1 VNATDTAT
9 HRLVLLL
16 LCDLLKALDAKS
28 SRGFDLALIADV
40 VDLGHRWAIPVACPE
55 LLDDRGAGAP
65 PSAQWVAKAQE
76 VVLRM
81 LCGVQQHL
89 KSPAG
94 SEFDPQLIE
103 SFVDGGHRWA
113 LPIAYPCTS
122 GEMEPPASV
131 VESVLGILKMW
142 DSVEEAIEKLPPDQQ
157 AFLKRQAKEQHAPLR
172 FDGFDPESEA
182 QSINVAHVYVRKL
195 GLYPRFRTRDLYV
208 LEPRVW
214 YYESMLLRYAETN
227 RSLGHE
233 LTLARLQR
241 VLLKPGSATP

>member
-1 VNATDTAT
+1 MNATDTAT

-28 SRGFDLALIADV
+28 SKGFDLNLIADV
-40 VDLGHRWAIPVACPE
+40 VDLGHRWAIPVAHPE
-55 LLDDRGAGAP
+55 LLGDSDAQP
-65 PSAQWVAKAQE
+65 TAQWVAKAQE
-76 VVLRM
+76 VVLRV

-89 KSPAG
+89 KASSD

-103 SFVDGGHRWA
+103 SFVDEGHRWA

-122 GEMEPPASV
+122 AEMEPPASV
-131 VESVLGILKMW
+131 VEGVLGILKMW
-142 DSVEEAIEKLPPDQQ
+142 DSLEDAIEKLPPDQQ
-157 AFLKRQAKEQHAPLR
+157 AFLKQQAKDQHAPLR

-182 QSINVAHVYVRKL
+182 QAINVAHVYVRKL

-208 LEPRVW
+208 LEPRMW
-214 YYESMLLRYAETN
+214 YYESMQLRYAETN